1 MQIAV
6 GGFCTAL
13 PGKSHYKAILQTWAQ
28 TSCRV
33 ATSDWS
39 SSLKTSS
46 LHSSDTGGSTGNV
59 LIKHSGEP
67 SAEAYAARV
76 LYVSHRNKA
85 GFRWQS
91 FWGGSTHGLNF
102 TTKPIQKDHT
112 TGFSY
117 SGVQIVTLHRESC
130 HWPDSGIG
138 VFCEAVRLCHGRIWK
153 GSRQNFK
160 GKDFLKKYKV
170 LKCVAKMSL
179 LMNMSVLS
187 KDKHKT
193 TCKLRLWN
201 VKDAQLVIV
210 LLV

>member
-28 TSCRV
+28 TSCGV

-102 TTKPIQKDHT
+102 TAKPIQKDHT

-117 SGVQIVTLHRESC
+117 SGARKLWRSIESPATGLTQVSVSFVRRLDCVMAVFEKAAGKISREKTS
-130 HWPDSGIG
+130 
-138 VFCEAVRLCHGRIWK
+138 WK
-153 GSRQNFK
+153 NTKF
-160 GKDFLKKYKV
+160 
-170 LKCVAKMSL
+170 
-179 LMNMSVLS
+179 
-187 KDKHKT
+187 
-193 TCKLRLWN
+193 
-201 VKDAQLVIV
+201 
-210 LLV
+210 

>member
-28 TSCRV
+28 TSCGV

-67 SAEAYAARV
+67 SAEAYAAHV

-85 GFRWQS
+85 GFRWV
-91 FWGGSTHGLNF
+91 FEV
-102 TTKPIQKDHT
+102 
-112 TGFSY
+112 
-117 SGVQIVTLHRESC
+117 VQPMGWISPLS
-130 HWPDSGIG
+130 
-138 VFCEAVRLCHGRIWK
+138 
-153 GSRQNFK
+153 Q
-160 GKDFLKKYKV
+160 YK
-170 LKCVAKMSL
+170 
-179 LMNMSVLS
+179 
-187 KDKHKT
+187 KT
-193 TCKLRLWN
+193 TQLASATAACKLWRSIESPATGLTQVSVSFVRRLDCVMAVFETAAGKISREKTSWKN
-201 VKDAQLVIV
+201 TKF
-210 LLV
+210 